1 LNPLRAAVNG
11 WGRGLMSYFGM
22 GSRHEKGWEPLFYTV
37 FKILLKKLLAARLKN
52 LQLTVR
58 KTC

>member
-1 LNPLRAAVNG
+1 LEQV
-11 WGRGLMSYFGM
+11 FG
-22 GSRHEKGWEPLFYTV
+22 HEFVTCLTCLTV
-37 FKILLKKLLAARLKN
+37 FKILLKNGITARLII